1 MKGARQGETRHYTE
15 EETLVHLLG
24 EDGADAAVGAHVEA
38 CSSCGAVAAELREV
52 LEAIAEW
59 GVPEVPEEAWQARRS
74 ALLENLRREP
84 VRSGAARF
92 ARALVLRL
100 RGAWDYALENPL
112 PALGY
117 VAAAVAFASE
127 RTITVFRL
135 DQILPRTSE
144 VFEILRQLL

>member
-1 MKGARQGETRHYTE
+1 MKGARHGEIRHYTE
-15 EETLVHLLG
+15 EEILVHLLG
-24 EDGADAAVGAHVEA
+24 EDGGGAAAAAHLEA

-59 GVPEVPEEAWQARRS
+59 SVPEVPEEAWQAHRS

-92 ARALVLRL
+92 ARAVVLRL